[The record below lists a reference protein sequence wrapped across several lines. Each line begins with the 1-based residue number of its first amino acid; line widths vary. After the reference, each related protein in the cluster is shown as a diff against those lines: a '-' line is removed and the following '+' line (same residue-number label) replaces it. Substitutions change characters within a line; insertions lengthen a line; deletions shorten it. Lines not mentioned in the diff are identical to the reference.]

1 MTYCSICAYLKIS
14 IKIKIKI
21 KTNQRWV
28 YTLEDLKW
36 DKMQFFKVYPFQEN
50 VNFDYIVSSNTTDE
64 F

>member
-1 MTYCSICAYLKIS
+1 MEKLMIIICCL
-14 IKIKIKI
+14 
-21 KTNQRWV
+21 V

-50 VNFDYIVSSNTTDE
+50 VNFDYVVSSNTTDE